1 MEFYGRQIR
10 ASVLDG
16 IRVVELVYPSSL
28 MLPMHV
34 HDNPYISFVVAG
46 ACTEQL
52 ENGSRDLRPK
62 MLSFMPAGTP
72 HSNQIGADEFHTVN
86 VEFFGDRGRHL
97 VECTRVLE
105 VPHTIEVGPA
115 IQLAERLA
123 AEIRRNDS
131 VAPLAIESVVL
142 DILTE
147 AARLGNP
154 TERDI
159 PKWILTA
166 KSFIESNYSK
176 GVKVR
181 DIADLVGVHPIHL
194 TRMFQRHFDCSIAEY
209 VRELRLAAAVRLVRD
224 TELPLSQI
232 AVQTGFADQSHLTR
246 TFQTSMGMTP
256 ARFRRN
262 RFAL

>member
-1 MEFYGRQIR
+1 
-10 ASVLDG
+10 
-16 IRVVELVYPSSL
+16 
-28 MLPMHV
+28 MHV
-34 HDNPYISFVVAG
+34 HDNPYISFVIAG
-46 ACTEQL
+46 SCVEHL
-52 ENGSRDLRPK
+52 ENGSRELKPK
-62 MLSFMPAGTP
+62 MLAFTPAGLA
-72 HSNQIGADEFHTVN
+72 HSDQIGPQEMHTITI
-86 VEFFGDRGRHL
+86 EFFGERGRRL
-97 VECTRVLE
+97 TECTRVLE
-105 VPHTIEVGPA
+105 APHTIEAGPA
-115 IQLAERLA
+115 VQLAERLY
-123 AEIRRNDS
+123 AEIRRNDA

-142 DILTE
+142 DLLTE

-154 TERDI
+154 SERDI

-166 KSFIESNYSK
+166 KAFIESNYSK

-246 TFQTSMGMTP
+246 TFQSSMGMTP

>member
-10 ASVLDG
+10 ANTLDG
-16 IRVVELVYPSSL
+16 MRVIELVYPASL
-28 MLPMHV
+28 MMPMHV
-34 HDNPYISFVVAG
+34 HDNPYITFILAG
-46 ACTEQL
+46 SCVEHL
-52 ENGSRDLRPK
+52 DNGSRELNTRT
-62 MLSFMPAGTP
+62 LAFTPAGMP
-72 HSNQIGADEFHTVN
+72 HADQIGPEEMHSIN
-86 VEFFGDRGRHL
+86 IEFFGERGRHL
-97 VECTRVLE
+97 TETTRVLE
-105 VPHTIEVGPA
+105 VPHTIEAGPA
-115 IQLAERLA
+115 IQLAERLY
-123 AEIRRNDS
+123 AEIRRNDA
-131 VAPLAIESVVL
+131 VATLAIESVVL

-176 GVKVR
+176 GLKVR
-181 DIADLVGVHPIHL
+181 EIADLVGVHPIHL